1 MELLN
6 IVTLSSNPLFSSLF
20 FLFSLLILLKL
31 AKKKNLNLPP
41 SPPKL
46 PIIGNIHQLGKLPH
60 RSLRDLSRN
69 YGSLLLLHLGYNP
82 TLLVSSADMVRE
94 IVKNHDI
101 VFSDRPKTTA
111 VDVLFYGCKDL
122 AFAPHDEYWLCS
134 NCLKALSAEFD
145 VFLDQV
151 IQEHSTLESHEE
163 TKQKDFVSIIMQL
176 QKDGMLGMDLT
187 RDNIKAILLDMFV
200 GGTDTTT
207 TTMDWMMAELLKHPN
222 AMKKVQEEVRKV
234 VGNKGKVDAEDISKM
249 HYLKCVTKETFRLH
263 PAAPLLVPRK
273 TSASVKLKG
282 YDIPSGTTIM
292 INGWAIQRDPEWWE
306 KPEEFIPERF
316 ENSSIDFKGE
326 DFEFIP
332 FGFGRRGCPGLPFAV
347 ASIEYVVAN
356 LLYWFDWKFPAG
368 ETADDLDMT
377 ELYGVSVNR
386 KSPLRV
392 IPISHQ
398 SV

>member
-1 MELLN
+1 MSCS
-6 IVTLSSNPLFSSLF
+6 TD
-20 FLFSLLILLKL
+20 
-31 AKKKNLNLPP
+31 AK
-41 SPPKL
+41 
-46 PIIGNIHQLGKLPH
+46 IW
-60 RSLRDLSRN
+60 
-69 YGSLLLLHLGYNP
+69 LLH
-82 TLLVSSADMVRE
+82 
-94 IVKNHDI
+94 
-101 VFSDRPKTTA
+101 
-111 VDVLFYGCKDL
+111 
-122 AFAPHDEYWLCS
+122 PHDEYWRQVKKVSVVELFSHKREHSFQFVRGEEVEILINKIRSACLKGETVNLTAMLMFATSNMVSRCVLSHKSEEEDGCS
-134 NCLKALSAEFD
+134 KLGLMARRMMVLFSSFCIGDMFPYLRWLDLVTGYVPSLKALSAEFD

-151 IQEHSTLESHEE
+151 IQDHITLESHEE

-249 HYLKCVTKETFRLH
+249 QYLKCVTKETFRLH

-368 ETADDLDMT
+368 ETADNLDMT